1 MREDDAKVNGCPT
14 GRVDSRIV
22 HSTSSMRTSLRI
34 VLVVVDVDNSAKN
47 IVLFAGEG

>member
-1 MREDDAKVNGCPT
+1 MGRRTPVRGYT

-34 VLVVVDVDNSAKN
+34 VLVVVDIGNSAKRF
-47 IVLFAGEG
+47 LSRLQEEG